1 MICPPNVSGRRIAG
15 IHKDTAHRST
25 ESACLGVKVMCN
37 VGVEIPELQGG
48 HRLHHP
54 WSEELSGKPKNL
66 DPKA

>member
-1 MICPPNVSGRRIAG
+1 
-15 IHKDTAHRST
+15 
-25 ESACLGVKVMCN
+25 MCN

>member
-25 ESACLGVKVMCN
+25 ESACVGVKVMCN

-48 HRLHHP
+48 TGCITRGQRSCL
-54 WSEELSGKPKNL
+54 ENL
-66 DPKA
+66 KI